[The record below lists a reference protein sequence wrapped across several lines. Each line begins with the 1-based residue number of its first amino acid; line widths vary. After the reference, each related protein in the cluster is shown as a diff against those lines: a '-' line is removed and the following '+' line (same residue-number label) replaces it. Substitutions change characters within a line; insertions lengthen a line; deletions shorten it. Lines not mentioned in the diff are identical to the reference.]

1 MEPFQKTKRPL
12 ILHQKIM
19 GNPNMKSIDD
29 KKVVQSPCRREKKG
43 KDFFGGKPAGDSR
56 GKKVSPEKKPGG
68 HTRGTASE
76 EGILK
81 KTRKIPLIIYSN
93 VKKGANIDLLHPL
106 NHPVLMYFPLSQRNI
121 SIFIVS
127 AGSNGF
133 VSSNSDIS

>member
-43 KDFFGGKPAGDSR
+43 KDFFGENQPGIPE
-56 GKKVSPEKKPGG
+56 GKKLSPEKKPEGTPGTQHTIGNKEQNKRKKRGLLIPEGKNPRKKSPGG

-76 EGILK
+76 EGK
-81 KTRKIPLIIYSN
+81 KHAKY
-93 VKKGANIDLLHPL
+93 H
-106 NHPVLMYFPLSQRNI
+106 
-121 SIFIVS
+121 
-127 AGSNGF
+127 
-133 VSSNSDIS
+133 